1 MLCIDREVSLY
12 RFFSNLHATVPR
24 EVPLSSRLV
33 LLRLPPR
40 VSLTGGFVA
49 SSRGA
54 GPSAEARRPPGGA
67 PPLCCSEDEDEAT
80 RASHTRGR
88 GVELLPH
95 AAAQGSHV
103 KDFASSWARVAAH
116 VAGGEPS
123 SSCAPLIFPCR
134 TFSCHVDVRFECAF
148 MFRIFKNNVPSFMCN
163 VAK

>member
-67 PPLCCSEDEDEAT
+67 PPLCCSEDEDEGEP
-80 RASHTRGR
+80 HTGAWGGAPPACCCSRKPRQGLRELLGAGGGARGR
-88 GVELLPH
+88 RRAVLLLCSTYFPM
-95 AAAQGSHV
+95 SNV
-103 KDFASSWARVAAH
+103 LL
-116 VAGGEPS
+116 
-123 SSCAPLIFPCR
+123 SC
-134 TFSCHVDVRFECAF
+134 
-148 MFRIFKNNVPSFMCN
+148 
-163 VAK
+163 